1 MFFVFAKYPMS
12 LTCKDLSDSQ
22 CSSIGAVIA
31 GLDAEHSL
39 RKQYD
44 AGLTVYMSG
53 DAVVFASAGKTFWF
67 RRGGDLLS
75 VIYDEIRLTR
85 EYICGA
91 FELMNSEGA
100 VRGLLDR
107 FQETHGVKM
116 ARQIDHVVIEYEGKT
131 LMLAKF
137 PSTVIRHM
145 MSRGGGRLCTK
156 ISGPAEMLRQVPT
169 LAKFVQLPT
178 EDGPHATMIVT
189 EYGRGQ
195 HGLAQLMHYDI
206 LREIVSRPHVGIC
219 VGPIAVWDG

>member
-1 MFFVFAKYPMS
+1 M
-12 LTCKDLSDSQ
+12 
-22 CSSIGAVIA
+22 
-31 GLDAEHSL
+31 
-39 RKQYD
+39 
-44 AGLTVYMSG
+44 AGLTVFMN
-53 DAVVFASAGKTFWF
+53 DDVVVFASGGAGMAKTFWF
-67 RRGGDLLS
+67 RRGGDLLT
-75 VIYDEIRLTR
+75 VIYDEIRLAR

-100 VRGLLDR
+100 VQGLLNR
-107 FQETHGVKM
+107 FQETHGAKM
-116 ARQIDHVVIEYEGKT
+116 AGQIDYAVITYDGKT

-145 MSRGGGRLCTK
+145 MARGGGRLCTK
-156 ISGPAEMLRQVPT
+156 ISGPAESLRSVPT
-169 LAKFVQLPT
+169 LAKFVQLPV

-206 LREIVSRPHVGIC
+206 VREIISRPHVGIC

>member
-1 MFFVFAKYPMS
+1 MS

-22 CSSIGAVIA
+22 RSSIGAVIA
-31 GLDAEHSL
+31 GLDAGHSL

-44 AGLTVYMSG
+44 AGLTVFMSG
-53 DAVVFASAGKTFWF
+53 DVVVFASAGVRGTTMFWF
-67 RRGGDLLS
+67 RRGGDLLAT
-75 VIYDEIRLTR
+75 IYDEIRLAR

-107 FQETHGVKM
+107 FQETHGAKM
-116 ARQIDHVVIEYEGKT
+116 ASQIDHVVIEYEGKT

-145 MSRGGGRLCTK
+145 MARGGGRLCTK

-169 LAKFVQLPT
+169 LAKFVQIPT

-189 EYGRGQ
+189 EYERGQ
-195 HGLAQLMHYDI
+195 LGLAQLMHYDI
-206 LREIVSRPHVGIC
+206 VREIVSRPHVGIC

>member
-1 MFFVFAKYPMS
+1 MS

-31 GLDAEHSL
+31 GLDEGHSL
-39 RKQYD
+39 RKQYN
-44 AGLTVYMSG
+44 AGLTVFMSG
-53 DAVVFASAGKTFWF
+53 DVVVFASGGVNAAATTFWF
-67 RRGGDLLS
+67 RRGGDLLT
-75 VIYDEIRLTR
+75 VIYDEIRLAR

-91 FELMNSEGA
+91 FELMNSEEA
-100 VRGLLDR
+100 VQGLLNR
-107 FQETHGVKM
+107 FQETHGAKM
-116 ARQIDHVVIEYEGKT
+116 AGQIDHVIINYEGKT

-156 ISGPAEMLRQVPT
+156 ISGPAESLRSVPT

-195 HGLAQLMHYDI
+195 LGLAQLMHYDI
-206 LREIVSRPHVGIC
+206 VREIVSRPHVGIC